1 MKSILKTVCFALV
14 LGSGAV
20 AQETLSSATAD
31 VGSSPHTV
39 MTSIATVAE
48 KAGLANVQVQ
58 EGQALTRVQLAVA
71 KGELD
76 MGTIPQITVF
86 LMSKSLAMFKDLG
99 AEQGA
104 ELAGNLK
111 AITGFQAGVYNPIVF
126 SDSGIDSWDDLKGK
140 RVFVGAP
147 TGGAAPQVQQMIKII
162 TGMSPGED
170 FEAIKLD
177 WGAGVQGMLD
187 GKIDVLIRPGV
198 SPAPFM
204 DRLTSAGTV
213 RILGVPQEVYD
224 SEGFTKFS
232 RAPGTVKA
240 SIDASLYDADK
251 VEVLNSGNSLGIGL
265 ALVAN
270 AGLDEGLVYELTK
283 AHIANLDAL
292 NASTVWAPSMELSQ
306 AIYGLSPA
314 VGLKM
319 HAGAIKA
326 WEEAGVTIP
335 DHLK

>member
-1 MKSILKTVCFALV
+1 MKSMLAAVSAALV
-14 LGSGAV
+14 IGSGAF

-31 VGSSPHTV
+31 VGSSPHVV

-76 MGTIPQITVF
+76 LGTIPQITVF
-86 LMSKSLAMFKDLG
+86 LMGKSLAMFKDLG

-104 ELAGNLK
+104 ELVGNLK
-111 AITGFQAGVYNPIVF
+111 AITGFQAGVYHPMVF
-126 SDSGIDSWDDLKGK
+126 ADSGIESWEDLKGK

-147 TGGAAPQVQQMIKII
+147 TGGAAPQVQQMIKLI
-162 TGMSPGED
+162 TGYVPGD
-170 FEAIKLD
+170 DYEAIKLD
-177 WGAGVQGMLD
+177 WGAGVQAMLD
-187 GKIDVLIRPGV
+187 GKIDVFIRPGV
-198 SPAPFM
+198 VPAPYM
-204 DRLTSAGTV
+204 DRLTSAGKI
-213 RILGVPQEVYD
+213 RILGVPQDIYE

-240 SIDASLYDADK
+240 QIDAAAYDADK
-251 VEVLNSGNSLGIGL
+251 VEVAYNGNTLGIGL

-270 AGLDEGLVYELTK
+270 ADLDEGLVYELTK
-283 AHIANLDAL
+283 AHIANLEAL
-292 NASTVWAPSMELSQ
+292 NASTVWAPSMQLE
-306 AIYGLSPA
+306 AATYGLSPA

-319 HAGAIKA
+319 HPGAIKA
-326 WEEAGVTIP
+326 WQEAGVELP